1 MTLSEL
7 LDKYQ
12 EEYLPKTI
20 SQARAKSAIKH
31 LRHHL
36 KFETSLVDN
45 DVLLCYRQ
53 MRGEEGASGASAN
66 RELAVLG
73 SAYKWAGLPCPKI
86 PRTREIP
93 RPDAIT
99 EHQVQK
105 IIDSAHNLQTKAFV
119 ALLFVTGQRFEAVQK
134 LKRSQIVNGV
144 IEFEKGGGELADR
157 RKRRSRCPVS
167 PQLRTILSTL
177 EKSFGKTE
185 YVIPCESG
193 DGYCR
198 SLSRW
203 FRRAAERAGVKASAH
218 TLRHSSA
225 TIALNNG
232 ASLYEVSCLL
242 GHSSTQITERVYVKR
257 QPRQIEKVV
266 GMMGGLVK
274 L

>member
-1 MTLSEL
+1 MRLSDL
-7 LDKYQ
+7 LSSYQ
-12 EEYLPKTI
+12 AEYVPQTI
-20 SQARAKSAIKH
+20 SQSRAKSAIKH
-31 LRHHL
+31 LMSINVDASDL
-36 KFETSLVDN
+36 NEADLVR
-45 DVLLCYRQ
+45 YRIERCMAQ
-53 MRGEEGASGASAN
+53 GSSPSTAN

-73 SAYKWAGLPCPKI
+73 SAYKWAGLPCLKI

-105 IIDSAHNLQTKAFV
+105 IIDAAHNLQTKAFA
-119 ALLFVTGQRFEAVQK
+119 ALLFTTGQRFEAVQK

-144 IEFEKGGGELADR
+144 IEFEQGGGEFADR
-157 RKRRSRCPVS
+157 RKRRSRCPLS
-167 PQLRTILSTL
+167 PELRKILSAL
-177 EKSFGKTE
+177 EKAFGKTE

-193 DGYCR
+193 EGYCR

-203 FRRAAERAGVKASAH
+203 FRTAAERAGVKASAH